1 MIQPSRARLLGGLLS
16 VVVLSVLGAILA
28 SLVHDAT
35 AERRKANHRSR
46 TRAEVEAVMPLSH
59 DNDMLLDTTRVSAPF
74 YLGARRAVTVYR
86 ARKRMQ
92 PVGAVIPVFAADG
105 FNGSMD
111 LLVGIAYDGS
121 VTGVRVTEHNETAGF
136 GDAIH
141 QKRSDW
147 LAAFVGRSLDN
158 PGAAGWDLKSA
169 NGSFD
174 DISGATISAAAVV
187 KAVSRSLHFYRE
199 NRRRLYQPPRPV
211 E

>member
-1 MIQPSRARLLGGLLS
+1 
-16 VVVLSVLGAILA
+16 
-28 SLVHDAT
+28 
-35 AERRKANHRSR
+35 
-46 TRAEVEAVMPLSH
+46 MPLSH
-59 DNDMLLDTTRVSAPF
+59 DNDMLLDITRVSAPF
-74 YLGARRAVTVYR
+74 YLGARQPVTVYR
-86 ARKRMQ
+86 ARKRTQ

-136 GDAIH
+136 GDVIH
-141 QKRSDW
+141 QERSDW

-174 DISGATISAAAVV
+174 DVSGATISAAAVV
-187 KAVSRSLHFYRE
+187 KAVSRSLQLYRE